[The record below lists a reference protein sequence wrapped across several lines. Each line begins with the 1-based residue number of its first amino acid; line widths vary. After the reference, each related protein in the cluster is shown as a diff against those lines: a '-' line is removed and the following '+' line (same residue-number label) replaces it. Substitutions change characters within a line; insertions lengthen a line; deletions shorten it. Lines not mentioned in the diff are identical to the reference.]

1 MRPFI
6 SLLASTLLVSSQA
19 AILPI
24 KFNFGSQTPTVF
36 TIAQCAGHEND
47 PLQFIEGQMDE
58 VICMPGTTTMNTKTE
73 IREDLPSDLMMKLDL
88 KKIDPFPMTVP
99 CLDGVGSCDY
109 DICQIITDMGATVCD
124 HFPEGQPC
132 GCPLLQGG
140 MDLQGIEMPV
150 QDMGDVLG
158 SVMEGGYEATAR
170 FYPASDPSID
180 IGCMEFTFTLQM
192 C

>member
-1 MRPFI
+1 MGIAPIHLHIVIQNMKPFS
-6 SLLASTLLVSSQA
+6 SLLASTLLFSSQA
-19 AILPI
+19 AILPL
-24 KFNFGSQTPTVF
+24 KFNFGNRKPSVF
-36 TIAQCAGHEND
+36 SIAQCAGHEND
-47 PLQFIEGQMDE
+47 PLQLIEGVMEE

-73 IREDLPSDLMMKLDL
+73 MREDLPSDLMMKLDL

-99 CLDGVGSCDY
+99 C
-109 DICQIITDMGATVCD
+109 
-124 HFPEGQPC
+124 
-132 GCPLLQGG
+132 GCPLLKGE
-140 MDLQGIEMPV
+140 MELKGIEMPV

-158 SVMEGGYEATAR
+158 SVMEGGYEAQAR